1 MEGIGGVVDGTVI
14 ADAGG
19 AGDGGAGDGSG
30 GGTDQGAGG
39 GDGGGTEGQGD
50 GTGDEGGAGGDG
62 GDGSGDGAGE
72 GAGEGGEEG
81 ELGEVGDETGD
92 EGDDADLADADGRR
106 VDAKTRQDL
115 AALKKVN
122 PESAKRLGDMYHR
135 TRTLMEEVGA
145 KTLSEAV
152 HKVRQISA
160 TLDGVG
166 GAEGLTE
173 LQDEVGDYRNE
184 IKQFSEGDPALLTQL
199 LEANAESFGT
209 AMVNGLDLLAEKNP
223 KLYDNA
229 IVGHMVSR
237 LDKAGVPSAIDEVV
251 EFVKAGEGQKAY
263 DKLSEIKKWLGQA
276 KAMADSQNRQ
286 RKEHNPERDEIERGR
301 QEIQTE
307 KRQMFEG
314 GVAEDVNRMNNRAT
328 FKLVDPLVRDLKLKL
343 GGRREFVNSL
353 NSRIYA
359 QMAKDKGFQRAA
371 HALLDKGDRDR
382 AARFTHAKFAE
393 LLPDAFRTLRNEM
406 YPSYKPAKPGAT
418 RTNGAGT
425 GTGKKPAPGAAP
437 PVKAV
442 AGKVYPKS
450 AVDIVS
456 TPDIY
461 LVVGKAYLKNTKT
474 LVPYERG

>member
-1 MEGIGGVVDGTVI
+1 MEGIGGVVDGTAI
-14 ADAGG
+14 ADTG
-19 AGDGGAGDGSG
+19 
-30 GGTDQGAGG
+30 GAGG
-39 GDGGGTEGQGD
+39 GGSDDGAGTGTGTGTGDGAGTEGQGD
-50 GTGDEGGAGGDG
+50 GAGDEGGAGGDG
-62 GDGSGDGAGE
+62 SDGAGDGAGE
-72 GAGEGGEEG
+72 GTGEGGEEG
-81 ELGEVGDETGD
+81 ELGEVGDETGEE
-92 EGDDADLADADGRR
+92 EGDADLADADGRR

-135 TRTLMEEVGA
+135 SRTLMEEVGA

-152 HKVRQISA
+152 HKVRQINA
-160 TLDGVG
+160 TLEGVG
-166 GAEGLTE
+166 GADGLTQ

-184 IKQFSEGDPALLTQL
+184 IKQFSEGDPALLSQL
-199 LEANAESFGT
+199 LEANPESFGT

-237 LDKAGVPSAIDEVV
+237 LDKAGVPAAIAEVV

-263 DKLSEIKKWLGQA
+263 DKLGEITKWMNQA
-276 KAMADSQNRQ
+276 KAMAEGQNRQ
-286 RKEHNPERDEIERGR
+286 RKERDPRSEEIDRRAQELDQRERK
-301 QEIQTE
+301 Q
-307 KRQMFEG
+307 FEG

-343 GGRREFVNSL
+343 GGRREFVNAL

-359 QMAKDKGFQRAA
+359 QMAKDKAFQRAA

-393 LLPDAFRTLRNEM
+393 LLPDTFRTLRNEM

-418 RTNGAGT
+418 KANGAAAAP
-425 GTGKKPAPGAAP
+425 GKKASDGAAP
-437 PVKAV
+437 ATKVV

-450 AVDIVS
+450 AVDIIT

-474 LVPYERG
+474 LVPYDRG